1 MGMMDAFE
9 REDRVQIKYSDLFRM
24 MKAAAKAE
32 IIQEIVLAENNCLKA
47 GTMIKKLVEY
57 KQMEEG

>member
-1 MGMMDAFE
+1 MGMMEAFE

-24 MKAAAKAE
+24 MKTAARAE
-32 IIQEIVLAENNCLKA
+32 IIEEIVLAESNSLKA

-57 KQMEEG
+57 EKGED